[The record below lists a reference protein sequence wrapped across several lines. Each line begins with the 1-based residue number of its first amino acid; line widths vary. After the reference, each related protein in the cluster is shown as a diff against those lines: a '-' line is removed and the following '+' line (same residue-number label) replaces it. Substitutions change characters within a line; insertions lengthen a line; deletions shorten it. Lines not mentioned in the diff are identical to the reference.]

1 MLLKSKKNTSNVQ
14 QKVKKPRKAKKNAIL
29 PEAESLLDKLNR
41 KVLVE
46 KLNATNAALNEIGL
60 QDSSEDLGL
69 VLEETKAHSEKE
81 KEQNTPEAV
90 LESSNDSF

>member
-14 QKVKKPRKAKKNAIL
+14 QKVKKPRKAKKKAIL

-60 QDSSEDLGL
+60 QDSSEF
-69 VLEETKAHSEKE
+69 
-81 KEQNTPEAV
+81 
-90 LESSNDSF
+90 SFRGDKSPF

>member
-1 MLLKSKKNTSNVQ
+1 MCGLNFKNMLLKSKKNTSNVQ

-46 KLNATNAALNEIGL
+46 KIKCN
-60 QDSSEDLGL
+60 
-69 VLEETKAHSEKE
+69 
-81 KEQNTPEAV
+81 
-90 LESSNDSF
+90 